1 MMKLGERLRS
11 IRKEHKLT
19 LKELSQR
26 ADLSVPYLSDI
37 ERSGVSPSLETLQKI
52 AGAYGMTFKDLFNGV
67 EGLGGLANVTYPKG
81 FLEFVEDPEYKD
93 ELNEDWKELL
103 IRINLR
109 GQRPSVKR
117 EWVELY
123 LNLRRFFLQRRSEM
137 QFPINDINAHV
148 IKLVRDTVRKYTSAK
163 MPDFDEI
170 CSGLGLVA
178 KEVPLSPARDG
189 MIIKQRTILINS
201 RIRNKE
207 RKRFTQFHEVMHYL
221 IDEDEEL
228 VSMLHDATW
237 DQNGEYERQVERL
250 CNIGAAEF
258 LMPREEFTKLYKEQG
273 FNVELISFAAN
284 HFKSSTIAAT
294 IQLAQVAPNSCIAA
308 ICEYG
313 SVLHETVPVQ
323 KHLFNEENSTPQ
335 TKLRVVYSASS
346 PATKYWLARNTNIPD
361 DHLIHQAFLEDQFL
375 EEESYVPFRSGN
387 RMPCYCEA
395 LPAKDRNR
403 VYALFH
409 LIPPPNPNPDQ
420 LTFI

>member
-1 MMKLGERLRS
+1 MMKLGERLRF

-26 ADLSVPYLSDI
+26 ANLSVPYLSDI

-67 EGLGGLANVTYPKG
+67 EGLGKLRNVTYPKG
-81 FLEFVEDPEYKD
+81 FLEFLEDPEYKD

-103 IRINLR
+103 IGINLR

-123 LNLRRFFLQRRSEM
+123 LNLRRFFLQRRAEM
-137 QFPINDINAHV
+137 QFPVYDINAYV
-148 IKLVRDTVRKYTSAK
+148 IKLVRDTVQKYTSAK

-189 MIIKQRTILINS
+189 MIIKQGTILINS
-201 RIRNKE
+201 RIQSKE

-228 VSMLHDATW
+228 ISALHDITW
-237 DQNGEYERQVERL
+237 DQNGEYERQIERL

-273 FNVELISFAAN
+273 FSVELIPFAAN
-284 HFKSSTIAAT
+284 HFGSSAIATT
-294 IQLAQVAPNSCIAA
+294 IQLAQVAPSSCITA

-313 SVLHETVPVQ
+313 LMSNETAQPP
-323 KHLFNEENSTPQ
+323 LFDEENHTPKP
-335 TKLRVVYSASS
+335 KLHVVYSASS
-346 PATKYWLARNTNIPD
+346 PATKYWLARSTRIPD

-387 RMPCYCEA
+387 QMPCYCEA
-395 LPAKDRNR
+395 LPDKDRNR

-409 LIPPPNPNPDQ
+409 LMPPPNPNPDQ

>member
-1 MMKLGERLRS
+1 MMKLGERLRF

-26 ADLSVPYLSDI
+26 ADLSVPYLSDM
-37 ERSGVSPSLETLQKI
+37 ERSAVSPSLETLQKI

-67 EGLGGLANVTYPKG
+67 EGLGELTNVTYPKG

-109 GQRPSVKR
+109 GRRPSVKR

-123 LNLRRFFLQRRSEM
+123 LNLRRFFLQRRAEM
-137 QFPINDINAHV
+137 QFPVSDINAHV
-148 IKLVRDTVRKYTSAK
+148 IRLVRDTVSKYTSAK
-163 MPDFDEI
+163 MPDFNEI

-201 RIRNKE
+201 RIQNKE

-228 VSMLHDATW
+228 ISMLHDATW
-237 DQNGEYERQVERL
+237 DQSGEYERQIERL

-258 LMPREEFTKLYKEQG
+258 LMPREEFTKLYKTKG
-273 FNVELISFAAN
+273 FSVELIPFAAN
-284 HFKSSTIAAT
+284 YFESSAIATT
-294 IQLAQVAPNSCIAA
+294 IQLAQVAPNSCITA

-313 SVLHETVPVQ
+313 LMPNETAQPQ
-323 KHLFNEENSTPQ
+323 RPLFDEENHTPQ
-335 TKLRVVYSASS
+335 PKLHVVYSASA
-346 PATKYWLARNTNIPD
+346 PATKYWLARSTRIPD
-361 DHLIHQAFLEDQFL
+361 DHLIHQAFLKDQFL

-387 RMPCYCEA
+387 RLPCYCEA
-395 LPAKDRNR
+395 LPDKDRNR

-409 LIPPPNPNPDQ
+409 LIRPPNSNPDQ